1 MKGSKY
7 SIIKL
12 VESPDFIGEINKL
25 IKTTRAKITVY
36 DNWMPKSI
44 RLDKEAELNDLL
56 KYNFSQKLSTGI
68 TEWWL
73 KVDATTPNWDLIS
86 TCTIGGAKGLLLV
99 EAKAHVDEL
108 NYEEKGKPLDNNA
121 SDNSRNNHEQIGKA
135 IDEANENIKSSFPD
149 IHISR
154 DKCYQLSN
162 RIAHAW
168 WLANQGI
175 PVVLVY
181 LGFLN
186 CEDMKDGKRT
196 LFNKNENW
204 QECFRDHAQLVGA
217 EGLIDR
223 WVDCGKSKFML
234 VCKSLNTKNN

>member
-7 SIIKL
+7 SILKL
-12 VESPDFIGEINKL
+12 VESSDFIGEINKL
-25 IKTTRAKITVY
+25 LKTSGARITVY

-44 RLDKEAELNDLL
+44 RLDREAELNDFL
-56 KYNFSQKLSTGI
+56 KYNFSQELSASI
-68 TEWWL
+68 TNWWL

-86 TCTIGGAKGLLLV
+86 TCSIEGVKGLLLI
-99 EAKAHVDEL
+99 EAKAHFEEL
-108 NYEEKGKPLDNNA
+108 NHEEKGKQLDHNA
-121 SDNSRNNHEQIGKA
+121 SENSKENHKKIGQA
-135 IDEANENIKSSFPD
+135 IDAANENLKTQVSEIN
-149 IHISR
+149 ISR

-186 CEDMKDGKRT
+186 CKDMDYGNRI
-196 LFNKNENW
+196 LFKTDEEW
-204 QECFRDHAQLVGA
+204 QEYFRNHAQLVGA
-217 EGLIDR
+217 DELIEK
-223 WVDCGKSKFML
+223 WVDCWRSKFML
-234 VCKSLNTKNN
+234 ISRSY

>member
-12 VESPDFIGEINKL
+12 VELPDFIGEINML
-25 IKTTRAKITVY
+25 INPTGAKIMVY

-44 RLDKEAELNDLL
+44 RLDKEAELNDFL
-56 KYNFSQKLSTGI
+56 KYNFSQELSTGI
-68 TEWWL
+68 TNWWL

-86 TCTIGGAKGLLLV
+86 TCTIDGVKGLLLV
-99 EAKAHVDEL
+99 EAKAHIDEL
-108 NYEEKGKPLDNNA
+108 KNEEKGKQLDHNA
-121 SDNSRNNHEQIGKA
+121 SENSKENHEQIGQA
-135 IDEANENIKSSFPD
+135 IDAANENLKTQVSEIN
-149 IHISR
+149 ISR

-186 CEDMKDGKRT
+186 CKDMIDGKRL
-196 LFNKNENW
+196 LFTKDEEW
-204 QECFRDHAQLVGA
+204 QECFRNHAQLVGA
-217 EGLIDR
+217 EELIGK
-223 WVDCGKSKFML
+223 WMDCGKGKFILTSKS
-234 VCKSLNTKNN
+234 C

>member
-25 IKTTRAKITVY
+25 IKTTGAKITVY

-44 RLDKEAELNDLL
+44 RLDKEAELNDFL
-56 KYNFSQKLSTGI
+56 KYNFSQELSACITG
-68 TEWWL
+68 WWL
-73 KVDATTPNWDLIS
+73 QVDTTTPNWDLIS
-86 TCTIGGAKGLLLV
+86 TCTIDGVKGLLLV
-99 EAKAHVDEL
+99 EAKAHVNEL
-108 NYEEKGKPLDNNA
+108 KNEAKRKSLDNNA
-121 SDNSRNNHEQIGKA
+121 SEKSNDNHKQIGLA
-135 IDEANENIKSSFPD
+135 IDDANENLKTEVSEIN
-149 IHISR
+149 ISR

-186 CEDMKDGKRT
+186 CKDMDYGNRT
-196 LFNKNENW
+196 LFNTDEKW
-204 QECFRDHAQLVGA
+204 QKCFRNHAQLVGA
-217 EGLIDR
+217 DELIGK
-223 WVDCGKSKFML
+223 WVDCGNSKFML
-234 VCKSLNTKNN
+234 ICNSYN

>member
-12 VESPDFIGEINKL
+12 VESPDFIGKINKL
-25 IKTTRAKITVY
+25 ILATGAKITIY

-44 RLDKEAELNDLL
+44 RLDKEGELNDFLR
-56 KYNFSQKLSTGI
+56 YNFSQELSASI
-68 TEWWL
+68 TNWWL

-86 TCTIGGAKGLLLV
+86 TCSINGVKGILLV
-99 EAKAHVDEL
+99 EAKAHVDEIK
-108 NYEEKGKPLDNNA
+108 NEEKGKQLDHNA
-121 SDNSRNNHEQIGKA
+121 SENSKKNHKKIGHA
-135 IDEANENIKSSFPD
+135 IDAASENLKTLVSEIN
-149 IHISR
+149 ISR

-168 WLANQGI
+168 WLANQGV

-186 CEDMKDGKRT
+186 CDDMIDGKRI
-196 LFNKNENW
+196 LFTKDEEW
-204 QECFRDHAQLVGA
+204 QECFSNHAKLVGA
-217 EGLIDR
+217 DELIGK
-223 WVDCGKSKFML
+223 WVDCGRSKFML
-234 VCKSLNTKNN
+234 LSKSYN